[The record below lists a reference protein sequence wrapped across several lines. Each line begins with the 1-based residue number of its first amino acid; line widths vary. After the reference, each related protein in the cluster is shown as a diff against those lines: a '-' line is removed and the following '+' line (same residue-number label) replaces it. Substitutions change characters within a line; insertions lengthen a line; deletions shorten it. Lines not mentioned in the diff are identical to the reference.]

1 MSYAEDCQT
10 QLEWVNKHIQHYTSF
25 RTKSGE
31 YVSHDFLF
39 RIDGTSATQYQ
50 VSANNECDAIKKV
63 IPIANAY
70 FEAQKQVE
78 EEE

>member
-10 QLEWVNKHIQHYTSF
+10 QLEWVNKHVQYYTSF

-31 YVSHDFLF
+31 YFSHDVLF